1 MLGISGVG
9 TETPILFLSIL
20 GFESI
25 AMTVKGNFRALRH
38 PLARALL
45 RSVRSGLGV
54 VILLSGCATH
64 IDHGKSVARSEA
76 TRHFTPRHGAAYNRA
91 YRVKGRIYHPLAS
104 AKGYRER
111 GTASWYGEE
120 SGHRTAMGTRFNPHG
135 LSAAHRTLP
144 LPTRVRVTNLSNRR
158 SIVLVVNDR
167 GPFVDGRLIDL
178 SHGAAKAL
186 RLSGLGRVEVEA
198 LD

>member
-1 MLGISGVG
+1 MPV
-9 TETPILFLSIL
+9 LFQPAP
-20 GFESI
+20 GFESM
-25 AMTVKGNFRALRH
+25 AMVVKGSFCNFRY
-38 PLARALL
+38 PPGQALL
-45 RSVRSGLGV
+45 RGVRSGLGA

-64 IDHGKSVARSEA
+64 VDHGKSMVRSEA
-76 TRHFTPRHGAAYNRA
+76 PSYSTPRHRAAYNRA
-91 YRVKGRIYHPLAS
+91 YRVKGRTYHPLAS

-111 GTASWYGEE
+111 GMASWYGEE
-120 SGHRTAMGTRFNPHG
+120 SGHRTAMGTRFNPQG
-135 LSAAHRTLP
+135 LTAAHRTLP
-144 LPTRVRVTNLSNRR
+144 LPTRVRVTNLANRR
-158 SIVLVVNDR
+158 SIVLWVNDR

>member
-1 MLGISGVG
+1 M
-9 TETPILFLSIL
+9 L

-25 AMTVKGNFRALRH
+25 AMAVKGNYRALRH
-38 PLARALL
+38 PLGRALL
-45 RSVRSGLGV
+45 RSVRSGLGA
-54 VILLSGCATH
+54 VILLSGCANH
-64 IDHGKSVARSEA
+64 IDHGKSVARLEA
-76 TRHFTPRHGAAYNRA
+76 PSHSTPRHGAAYNRA
-91 YRVKGRIYHPLAS
+91 YRVKGRIYYPLTS
-104 AKGYRER
+104 ARGYRER

-120 SGHRTAMGTRFNPHG
+120 SGHRTAMGTRFNPQG

-167 GPFVDGRLIDL
+167 GPFVGGRLIDL

>member
-1 MLGISGVG
+1 MAVR
-9 TETPILFLSIL
+9 
-20 GFESI
+20 
-25 AMTVKGNFRALRH
+25 GNFRKFRRLLGQALQ
-38 PLARALL
+38 
-45 RSVRSGLGV
+45 RSVRSGLGA
-54 VILLSGCATH
+54 VILLSGCATQ
-64 IDHGKSVARSEA
+64 IDHGKFAGRTEA
-76 TRHFTPRHGAAYNRA
+76 PSHSSPRHGAAYNRA
-91 YRVKGRIYHPLAS
+91 YRVKGRIYYPLAS

-111 GTASWYGEE
+111 GVASWYGEE
-120 SGHRTAMGTRFNPHG
+120 SGRRTAMGTRFNPQC

-144 LPTRVRVTNLSNRR
+144 LPTRVRITNLSNRR

-167 GPFVDGRLIDL
+167 GPFVDGRIIDL

>member
-1 MLGISGVG
+1 MEVG
-9 TETPILFLSIL
+9 TETPILFLSVL

-25 AMTVKGNFRALRH
+25 AMVVKGNFCNFRH
-38 PLARALL
+38 PLGRVLL
-45 RSVRSGLGV
+45 RGVRSGLGA

-64 IDHGKSVARSEA
+64 IDHGKSVVRSEA
-76 TRHFTPRHGAAYNRA
+76 PSYSTPRHGAAYNRA
-91 YRVKGRIYHPLAS
+91 YRVKGRTYHPLAS

-120 SGHRTAMGTRFNPHG
+120 SGNRTAMGTRFNPHG

-167 GPFVDGRLIDL
+167 GPFVGGRLIDL